1 MARHR
6 CIRPVL
12 GVGAVVAA
20 LAASGAGWAQ
30 YKIVGPDGRVTYTDT
45 LRPADAA
52 RATPLKISGMA
63 STDSERAGA
72 VAHLPSELREPVSR
86 FPVVLY
92 SQRGCQ
98 PCDTARTL
106 LQTRGIPFSEKLIT
120 SDADF
125 RQLAKLTGG
134 DRSLPMLTI
143 GQQLL
148 RGLNSITWNSNL
160 DAAGYPKTSRL
171 PANYRQ
177 PPAVALA
184 ASAPASAE
192 LPVAPASKAKP

>member
-1 MARHR
+1 MACHR

-20 LAASGAGWAQ
+20 FAVSGAGWAQ

-45 LRPADAA
+45 LRPADAD
-52 RATPLKISGMA
+52 RAKPLKTSSMA

-72 VAHLPSELREPVSR
+72 VAHLPSVLREPVSR

-106 LQTRGIPFSEKLIT
+106 LQTRGIPFNEKSVT

-134 DRSLPMLTI
+134 ERSLPVLTI

-148 RGLNSITWNSNL
+148 RGLNSITWHSNL
-160 DAAGYPKTSRL
+160 DAAGYPKTSQL
-171 PANYRQ
+171 PANYRYS
-177 PPAVALA
+177 PAVALA
-184 ASAPASAE
+184 ASSPASAE
-192 LPVAPASKAKP
+192 LPATATANKP